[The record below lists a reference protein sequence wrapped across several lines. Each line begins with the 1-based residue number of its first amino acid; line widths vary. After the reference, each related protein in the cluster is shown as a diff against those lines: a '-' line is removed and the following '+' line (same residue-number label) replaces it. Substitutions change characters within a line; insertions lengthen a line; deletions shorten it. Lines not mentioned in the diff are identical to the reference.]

1 MSVCFNDKYVGVI
14 ISVLT
19 TQASVGSSMIY
30 IESILID
37 LMLSAITTAID
48 CWIIHWMWYS
58 VLLYHW
64 DQAQKR
70 AHTYFREALVNA
82 SFFDLK
88 VISIFRYE
96 KHIFRP

>member
-1 MSVCFNDKYVGVI
+1 MQLIRDKEMWHTVCISCAWINNLRLIGLRAMSVCFNDKYVGVI

-48 CWIIHWMWYS
+48 C
-58 VLLYHW
+58 
-64 DQAQKR
+64 
-70 AHTYFREALVNA
+70 
-82 SFFDLK
+82 
-88 VISIFRYE
+88 
-96 KHIFRP
+96 